1 MKYGNWCKLIQVIY
15 PTIKSGYVKNICFHG
30 KDGADHYLM
39 FITLTNGTDIEI
51 AQFRKVGIEKWKQ
64 IKMKPEEECL
74 TEKGD

>member
-1 MKYGNWCKLIQVIY
+1 
-15 PTIKSGYVKNICFHG
+15 
-30 KDGADHYLM
+30 M